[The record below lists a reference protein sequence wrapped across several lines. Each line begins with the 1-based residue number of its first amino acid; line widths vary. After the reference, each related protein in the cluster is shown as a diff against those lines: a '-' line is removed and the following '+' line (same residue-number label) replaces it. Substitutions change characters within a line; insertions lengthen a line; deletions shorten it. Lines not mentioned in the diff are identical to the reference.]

1 MAAAER
7 RELAPATARPLTLQ
21 QERELAA
28 LVDRYFDGP
37 DEQGVDLG
45 VAVARWLFER
55 GDVVLLPANEQM
67 RREGI
72 VFVPVTPWGDV
83 KPVWLA
89 QHAAVSAAGQAVAPA
104 PTLRELGAE
113 PIDGGRRG

>member
-7 RELAPATARPLTLQ
+7 RELQPAVARGLTLQ

-28 LVDRYFDGP
+28 LVDRYFAGP
-37 DEQGVDLG
+37 DEHGVDLA
-45 VAVARWLFER
+45 VAVTRWIFER
-55 GDVVLLPANEQM
+55 GDIVLLPVSEQM

-89 QHAAVSAAGQAVAPA
+89 QHAPTSATAQAVAPA

-113 PIDGGRRG
+113 PIGRGRRA

>member
-7 RELAPATARPLTLQ
+7 RELVPATSRPLTLQ

-28 LVDRYFDGP
+28 LVDRYFAGP

-45 VAVARWLFER
+45 VALARWAFER
-55 GDVVLLPANEQM
+55 GDVGYLPGLEQL
-67 RREGI
+67 RRDGV

-83 KPVWLA
+83 KPVWIA
-89 QHAAVSAAGQAVAPA
+89 QRAAVSATAQAVAPA

-113 PIDGGRRG
+113 PIDGGRRA